1 MESAQGVAKLE
12 LAVEIGSDPIRGTLR
27 LGTVSDWSFVGW
39 LALTRSVEQ
48 ALNAAAAARGTG

>member
-12 LAVEIGSDPIRGTLR
+12 LLVEIGSEPITGRLR
-27 LGTVSDWSFVGW
+27 LGPSSVWNFVGW

-48 ALNAAAAARGTG
+48 ALATFTGEVRR

>member
-12 LAVEIGSDPIRGTLR
+12 LLVEIGSEPIAGRVR
-27 LGTVSDWSFVGW
+27 LGSSSVWSFVGW

-48 ALNAAAAARGTG
+48 ALATITREAQR